1 MPTDDRQNPLPLPHE
16 PSAEPVLGAPAAADR
31 LDPARMLSTA
41 ALDRR
46 AVDRERTD
54 LRPSAQRSLVL
65 RGGRLPMA
73 AGRLVLAD
81 RAALGSIPQDPA
93 RPEVYLG
100 EIPAETDAPDAAVLD
115 AEDGTRPGRWGVTVV
130 SLDLSHTPLQDSTH
144 GVVDETQEPLQRIER
159 AVERAARE
167 TGAGEVQ
174 WTDLRH
180 AAASLLGTSAVDA
193 SLAVAAQAITAWHL
207 DHPRCPRCG
216 DLTEVGRSGWLRR
229 CPQDGSMHFPRTD
242 PAVIVT
248 VTDGEPGSEDE
259 RLLLGRAAAWPEH
272 RYSTLAGFVEP
283 GESFELAV
291 VREIREESGAIV
303 GDVRCLGSQPWPF
316 PRSLMIGC
324 TARLLGGDVAPDGEE
339 IVDLRWF
346 TRRRLR
352 EAVDG
357 AEIRLPGRISIARA
371 LIEHWYGGDL
381 PESDW

>member
-1 MPTDDRQNPLPLPHE
+1 MPTDDRQTPLFLKPE
-16 PSAEPVLGAPAAADR
+16 PSAEPTRAAVQPAAPDR
-31 LDPARMLSTA
+31 LDPSRMLSTA

-46 AVDRERTD
+46 AVDREHTD
-54 LRPSAQRSLVL
+54 LRQSAQRILVL
-65 RGGRLPMA
+65 RDGRLPMV

-81 RAALGSIPQDPA
+81 REAVGRIPQDPA
-93 RPEVYLG
+93 RPEIYLG
-100 EIPAETDAPDAAVLD
+100 EIAADAAGSDD
-115 AEDGTRPGRWGVTVV
+115 ARAAEAVRWGVTVV

-144 GVVDETQEPLQRIER
+144 GVVDESQEPLQRLER
-159 AVERAARE
+159 AVERAAE
-167 TGAGEVQ
+167 LTGAGELE
-174 WTDLRH
+174 WTDLRR
-180 AAASLLGTSAVDA
+180 AATRLLGTSVADE

-216 DLTEVGRSGWLRR
+216 DLTEVERSGWMRR

-242 PAVIVT
+242 PAIIVT
-248 VTDGEPGSEDE
+248 VTDGEPGSEHE

-291 VREIREESGAIV
+291 VREIQEESGAIV

-324 TARLLGGDVAPDGEE
+324 TARLQGGEVAPDGDE
-339 IVDLRWF
+339 IADLRWF
-346 TRRRLR
+346 TRRELR
-352 EAVDG
+352 AAADG
-357 AEIRLPGRISIARA
+357 AEIKLPGRISIARG